1 MILIDDIN
9 VELNLQIAFTVASF
23 SGSIFLIPTP
33 QKSCIYNNH
42 QIKCKI
48 NSLIIK
54 INPRNSVKKASIHKN

>member
-9 VELNLQIAFTVASF
+9 VELNLPIAFTVASLELL
-23 SGSIFLIPTP
+23 SGSIFLIPTH

-48 NSLIIK
+48 SSLIIK
-54 INPRNSVKKASIHKN
+54 INP